1 MAERFKFGAVGLTCL
16 IGVQAVVSFA
26 AFFLHWRGFGLAAF
40 SDFMQCALLLFATL
54 ACLLNVQKTRQRAR
68 LFWSLMGLGLG
79 SWLIYRLLW
88 TYIEV
93 VQQQEVPDPFTA
105 DAILFLH
112 FVPMMAALVLQPDI
126 RQDETELRLGTL
138 DFALLFLWWVYLYL
152 YAVIPWQFVQ
162 MNEAAYDHNWDTA
175 YVAEKGAFLVGLA
188 LVWWRSSG
196 RWKTTYAH
204 WFGASLLYSL
214 SSYVAN
220 WAIDHQQYYSGSLYD
235 LPLMISMAW
244 MTMAGLL
251 ALKIPAE
258 QVGPAKSLARGVWTS
273 RIGMVAVFSL
283 PIFAYVSLFNSSI
296 PERVRIFRLVLTLGA
311 VLLMGCLVFLKQHF
325 LDIELIRLLRSS
337 RKSFQDLQLLQ
348 AQLVQ
353 SEKLASLGQLVGG
366 AAHELNNPLTAML
379 GYSELLSITDLSP
392 EQRSLSEKIAQQA
405 KRVRALVASLLS
417 FAKQVPSAKSPQDLN
432 IVVQTA
438 LKLCQPQLHAACVQ
452 TATEFSPLP
461 PLARGDANQ
470 LLQVFTHII
479 NNAANAMADRGGGVL
494 TVATRIGATSV
505 MIQFSDTGPGM
516 AEPARVFDPFYT
528 TRPVGQGTG
537 LGLSM
542 CYGVVQEH
550 EGKISCRNRDAG
562 GAIFLIELPA
572 ATMRSASA
580 TPTAKTDEA
589 RAQAHVAGPTR

>member
-1 MAERFKFGAVGLTCL
+1 MSDRFKGWATVLVCLVG
-16 IGVQAVVSFA
+16 IQAVVSIASFL
-26 AFFLHWRGFGLAAF
+26 LHWHGFALAALT
-40 SDFMQCALLLFATL
+40 DFMQCALLLLATL
-54 ACLLNVQKTRQRAR
+54 ACVLNVFKTTRRAR
-68 LFWSLMGLGLG
+68 LFWSFMGLGLA
-79 SWLIYRLLW
+79 SWWAYRLIW

-93 VQQQEVPDPFTA
+93 VQRREVPDPFTA

-126 RQDETELRLGTL
+126 RQDDTELRLGAL

-162 MNEAAYDHNWDTA
+162 LNETAYDHNWDIA
-175 YVAEKGAFLVGLA
+175 YVAEKAAFLVGLA

-220 WAIDHQQYYSGSLYD
+220 WAIDHHRYYSGSLYD
-235 LPLMISMAW
+235 LPLMASMAW
-244 MTMAGLL
+244 MTTAGLL
-251 ALKIPAE
+251 ALRIPSE

-283 PIFAYVSLFNSSI
+283 PIFAYVSLFDSDISS
-296 PERVRIFRLVLTLGA
+296 RVRVFRVVLTLGA
-311 VLLMGCLVFLKQHF
+311 VLLMGALVFLKQHF

-337 RKSFQDLQLLQ
+337 RQSFQELQTLQ

-379 GYSELLSITDLSP
+379 GYSELLSTTPLSN
-392 EQRSLSEKIAQQA
+392 EQRSLAEKISQQA

-417 FAKQVPSAKSPQDLN
+417 FAKQVPAAKTAQDLN
-432 IVVQTA
+432 VILNTA
-438 LKLCQPQLHAACVQ
+438 LKLCQPQLHAANVQ
-452 TATEFSPLP
+452 TKSQLADVMP
-461 PLARGDANQ
+461 PVRADSNQ
-470 LLQVFTHII
+470 LLQVFSHII
-479 NNAANAMADRGGGVL
+479 NNAANAMGDRGGGVL
-494 TVATRIGATSV
+494 TVVSGASGSSV
-505 MIQFSDTGPGM
+505 VIQFSDTGPGM
-516 AEPARVFDPFYT
+516 TEPDRVFDPFYT

-542 CYGVVQEH
+542 CYGIIQEH
-550 EGKISCRNRDAG
+550 GGKISCRNKDEG
-562 GAIFLIELPA
+562 GATFLIELPA
-572 ATMRSASA
+572 IEGVNA
-580 TPTAKTDEA
+580 EA
-589 RAQAHVAGPTR
+589 PQAQAQVAG

>member
-1 MAERFKFGAVGLTCL
+1 MSERFKFGAVGLVCL
-16 IGVQAVVSFA
+16 VGIQAAVSFA
-26 AFFLHWRGFGLAAF
+26 AFFLHWRGFALAAF

-54 ACLLNVQKTRQRAR
+54 VCLLNVQKTTQRAR

-79 SWLIYRLLW
+79 SWLIYRILW

-93 VQQQEVPDPFTA
+93 VQRQQVPDPFTA

-112 FVPMMAALVLQPDI
+112 FVPMIAALALQPDI
-126 RQDETELRLGTL
+126 RQDDTELRLGAL
-138 DFALLFLWWVYLYL
+138 DFALLFLWWVYLYF

-162 MNEAAYDHNWDTA
+162 MNEAAYDHNWDLA
-175 YVAEKGAFLVGLA
+175 YVAEKVAFLLGLA
-188 LVWWRSSG
+188 FVWWRSSAHW
-196 RWKTTYAH
+196 RTTYAH
-204 WFGASLLYSL
+204 LFGASLLYSL

-220 WAIDHQQYYSGSLYD
+220 WALDRNTYYSGSLYD
-235 LPLMISMAW
+235 LPLMASMAW
-244 MTMAGLL
+244 MALAGLL

-283 PIFAYVSLFNSSI
+283 PIFAYVSLFDSSI

-311 VLLMGCLVFLKQHF
+311 VLLMGALVFLKQHF

-379 GYSELLSITDLSP
+379 GYSELLANTDLSP

-405 KRVRALVASLLS
+405 KRVRTLVASLLS
-417 FAKQVPSAKSPQDLN
+417 FAKQVPSAKTPQDLN
-432 IVVQTA
+432 VVAQTA
-438 LKLCQPQLHAACVQ
+438 LKLCQPQLRAAGVQ
-452 TATEFSPLP
+452 VATELAQTP

-479 NNAANAMADRGGGVL
+479 NNAASAMADRGGGVL
-494 TVATRIGATSV
+494 TVATQIGGKSV

-516 AEPARVFDPFYT
+516 TEPARVFDPFYT

-550 EGKISCRNRDAG
+550 GGRISCRNRDAG

-572 ATMRSASA
+572 AT
-580 TPTAKTDEA
+580 PTATSMTTTAAKSAEPQ
-589 RAQAHVAGPTR
+589 AQAHVAR

>member
-1 MAERFKFGAVGLTCL
+1 MSERFKIGAVGLVCL
-16 IGVQAVVSFA
+16 VGIQAVVSFA

-54 ACLLNVQKTRQRAR
+54 ACLLNVQKTIQRAR

-79 SWLIYRLLW
+79 AWLIYRMLW

-93 VQQQEVPDPFTA
+93 VQRQEVPDPFTG

-126 RQDETELRLGTL
+126 RQDDTELRLGAL
-138 DFALLFLWWVYLYL
+138 DFALLFLWWVYLYF

-162 MNEAAYDHNWDTA
+162 SNEVAYDHNWDAA
-175 YVAEKGAFLVGLA
+175 YVAEKAAFLLGLA
-188 LVWWRSSG
+188 FVWWRSSA

-220 WAIDHQQYYSGSLYD
+220 WALDRNTYYSGSLYD
-235 LPLMISMAW
+235 LPLMASMAW
-244 MTMAGLL
+244 MALAALL

-258 QVGPAKSLARGVWTS
+258 QVGLAKSLARGVWTS

-283 PIFAYVSLFNSSI
+283 PIFAYVSLFDSTTPS
-296 PERVRIFRLVLTLGA
+296 RVRIFRVVLTLGA
-311 VLLMGCLVFLKQHF
+311 VLLMGALVFLKQHF

-337 RKSFQDLQLLQ
+337 RQSFQDLQLLQ

-353 SEKLASLGQLVGG
+353 SEKLASMGQLVGG

-379 GYSELLSITDLSP
+379 GYSELLANTELSP

-405 KRVRALVASLLS
+405 KRVRTLVASLLS
-417 FAKQVPSAKSPQDLN
+417 FAKQVPSAKTPQDLN
-432 IVVQTA
+432 VIAQTA

-452 TATEFSPLP
+452 VATELSPSP

-470 LLQVFTHII
+470 LLQVFSHIL
-479 NNAANAMADRGGGVL
+479 NNAAHAMADRGGGVL
-494 TVATRIGATSV
+494 TVATRIGTKTV

-516 AEPARVFDPFYT
+516 AEPDRVFDPFYT

-550 EGKISCRNRDAG
+550 GGKISCRNRDAG

-572 ATMRSASA
+572 ATTTASTISPSAKA
-580 TPTAKTDEA
+580 IEPQ
-589 RAQAHVAGPTR
+589 AQAHVAR

>member
-1 MAERFKFGAVGLTCL
+1 MSERFKFGAVGLVCL
-16 IGVQAVVSFA
+16 VGIQAAVSFA

-54 ACLLNVQKTRQRAR
+54 VCLLNVQKTRQRAR
-68 LFWSLMGLGLG
+68 LFWSLIGLGLG
-79 SWLIYRLLW
+79 SWLIYRILW

-93 VQQQEVPDPFTA
+93 VQRQQVPDTFTA

-112 FVPMMAALVLQPDI
+112 FVPMIAALALQPDI
-126 RQDETELRLGTL
+126 RQDDTELRLGAL
-138 DFALLFLWWVYLYL
+138 DFALLFLWWVYLYF

-162 MNEAAYDHNWDTA
+162 MNEAAYDHNWDLA
-175 YVAEKGAFLVGLA
+175 YLAEKGAFLLGLA
-188 LVWWRSSG
+188 FVWWRSSA
-196 RWKTTYAH
+196 RWRTTYAH
-204 WFGASLLYSL
+204 LFGASLLYSL
-214 SSYVAN
+214 SSYIAN
-220 WAIDHQQYYSGSLYD
+220 WALDRNTYYSGSLYD
-235 LPLMISMAW
+235 LPLMASMAW
-244 MTMAGLL
+244 MALAGLL
-251 ALKIPAE
+251 ALKMPAE

-283 PIFAYVSLFNSSI
+283 PIFAYVSLFDSST
-296 PERVRIFRLVLTLGA
+296 PERVRIFRVVLTLGA
-311 VLLMGCLVFLKQHF
+311 VLLMGALVFLKQHF

-337 RKSFQDLQLLQ
+337 RQSFQDLQLLQ
-348 AQLVQ
+348 TQLVQ

-379 GYSELLSITDLSP
+379 GYSELLANTELTP
-392 EQRSLSEKIAQQA
+392 EQRNLSEKIAQQA
-405 KRVRALVASLLS
+405 KRVRTLVASLLS
-417 FAKQVPSAKSPQDLN
+417 FAKQVPSAKTSQDLN
-432 IVVQTA
+432 VILQTA
-438 LKLCQPQLHAACVQ
+438 LKLCQPQLRAACVQ
-452 TATEFSPLP
+452 VATELSQLP

-470 LLQVFTHII
+470 LLQVLSHII

-494 TVATRIGATSV
+494 TVATRIGGKTV

-516 AEPARVFDPFYT
+516 TEPDRVFDPFYT

-550 EGKISCRNRDAG
+550 GGKISCRNRDAG

-572 ATMRSASA
+572 ATTASTSGA
-580 TPTAKTDEA
+580 NVKAGEPQ
-589 RAQAHVAGPTR
+589 AQAHVAR

>member
-1 MAERFKFGAVGLTCL
+1 MTERFKFGAVGLVCL
-16 IGVQAVVSFA
+16 VGIQAAVSFA
-26 AFFLHWRGFGLAAF
+26 AFFLHWRGFELAAF

-54 ACLLNVQKTRQRAR
+54 ACLLNVQKTTQRAR

-79 SWLIYRLLW
+79 SWLIYRILW

-93 VQQQEVPDPFTA
+93 VQRREVPDPFTA

-112 FVPMMAALVLQPDI
+112 FVPMIAALALQPDI
-126 RQDETELRLGTL
+126 RQDDTELRLGAL

-162 MNEAAYDHNWDTA
+162 MNEAAYDHNWDLA
-175 YVAEKGAFLVGLA
+175 YVAEKGAFLLGLA
-188 LVWWRSSG
+188 FVWWRSSG
-196 RWKTTYAH
+196 RWRTTYAH
-204 WFGASLLYSL
+204 LFGASLLYSL

-220 WAIDHQQYYSGSLYD
+220 WALDRNTYYSGSLYD
-235 LPLMISMAW
+235 LPLMASMAW
-244 MTMAGLL
+244 MALAGLL

-283 PIFAYVSLFNSSI
+283 PIFAYVSLFDSLI

-379 GYSELLSITDLSP
+379 GYSELLANTELSP

-405 KRVRALVASLLS
+405 KRVRTLVASLLS
-417 FAKQVPSAKSPQDLN
+417 FAKQVPSAKTPQDLN
-432 IVVQTA
+432 VVAQTA
-438 LKLCQPQLHAACVQ
+438 LKLCLPQLRAACVQ
-452 TATEFSPLP
+452 VVTELAQTP

-479 NNAANAMADRGGGVL
+479 NNAASAMADRGGGVL
-494 TVATRIGATSV
+494 TVATQIGGKSV

-516 AEPARVFDPFYT
+516 TEPARVFDPFYT

-550 EGKISCRNRDAG
+550 GGKISCRNRDAG

-572 ATMRSASA
+572 AGAAAGT
-580 TPTAKTDEA
+580 TPGTKADEPL
-589 RAQAHVAGPTR
+589 AQAHVAGPTR